1 MTLTVGHSA
10 RKRPNRFLKNENG
23 FLPLFEQT
31 ESFKERVVESTT
43 KIIRSELDVLNKK
56 VKAFGGFDPTTNP
69 EDLDLQNLFKQIK
82 DDAPNTFQLLH
93 SAAENKRRQDQY
105 KRYND
110 HGRII
115 TIVSML
121 SLWRAK
127 ITANSFAR
135 TLGLYLYT
143 GGVPRRVLTLLN
155 NLGFTDSYL
164 SIRRAVEAIKQ
175 SSQGSSPPEN
185 KPSKYITN

>member
-1 MTLTVGHSA
+1 
-10 RKRPNRFLKNENG
+10 
-23 FLPLFEQT
+23 
-31 ESFKERVVESTT
+31 
-43 KIIRSELDVLNKK
+43 
-56 VKAFGGFDPTTNP
+56 
-69 EDLDLQNLFKQIK
+69 
-82 DDAPNTFQLLH
+82 
-93 SAAENKRRQDQY
+93 
-105 KRYND
+105 
-110 HGRII
+110 
-115 TIVSML
+115 ML

-164 SIRRAVEAIKQ
+164 SIRRAAEAIKQAIKQ